1 MLEFVSTQYFGTC
14 GNRQARNRNNTI
26 DKMGT
31 ATEVSHLMQKEV
43 LMMEDT
49 RIVKAV
55 GMKKQGSW
63 LNREGAGK
71 KKLSWNKFWVT
82 LPRR

>member
-1 MLEFVSTQYFGTC
+1 
-14 GNRQARNRNNTI
+14 
-26 DKMGT
+26 MGT

-82 LPRR
+82 LPRM

>member
-1 MLEFVSTQYFGTC
+1 MLGRVAIG
-14 GNRQARNRNNTI
+14 RQGIGIIPLTRWAQ
-26 DKMGT
+26 
-31 ATEVSHLMQKEV
+31 HLMQKEV

-63 LNREGAGK
+63 LNRE
-71 KKLSWNKFWVT
+71 
-82 LPRR
+82 